1 MLHVTCYSMFALYI
15 FIGGPLIII
24 CEYKN
29 MTDFSMVYK
38 SIQNFMPLQ
47 KLAKYVHN
55 ALYHVV
61 FADQF

>member
-29 MTDFSMVYK
+29 MTDFSMVLKAYK
-38 SIQNFMPLQ
+38 ISCHCKNWP
-47 KLAKYVHN
+47 KYVHN